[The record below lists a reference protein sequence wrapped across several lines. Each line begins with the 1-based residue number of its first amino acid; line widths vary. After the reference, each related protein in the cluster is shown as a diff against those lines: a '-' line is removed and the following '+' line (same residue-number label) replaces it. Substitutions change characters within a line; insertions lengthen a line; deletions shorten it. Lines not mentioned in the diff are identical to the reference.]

1 MRKKLFLMLV
11 LLCAVAQG
19 AWSQEGTILTEQDIY
34 NHINNKLVDWMDV
47 KLDGDIVLS
56 QVLKIC
62 PELGGDYKDTEGTL
76 VGISINLN
84 GHKLSRHLDKAAE
97 HADAGSV
104 LVVNE
109 GCRLRLYDTTGGGT
123 ISGGWGIEGGGIT
136 NYGTLQIDDGVTI
149 CDNKASVAGGG
160 ICSKKGPSGQSA
172 LTIINSAKVK
182 GNQGMFFG
190 GSGICNNND
199 CRLVVN
205 EELTVTGNSG
215 GFIGSGIYN
224 VGTLELKGAVTIADN
239 FCDKEPRNLYLAES
253 TYITFTG
260 ALESNSKIGVHM
272 TVGGEFTKNYA
283 TYNLSADAYKNIFFC
298 DKAES
303 VITPN
308 GDELFYSIA
317 NPTGSWL
324 DYAEEPSK
332 ENGTYLITTAA
343 HLAWVAKEF
352 KQSSLPENDSYPEEQ
367 YKSCKFQLMND
378 INLSEHKWYPI
389 GAYGIPFSGEFDGQD
404 YTISG
409 LVCEESELNGCG
421 LFGAVGYF
429 SDDKIHGSV
438 SNVKVLNSRVQG
450 KLYVGGIC
458 GFCDA
463 GTIEN
468 CFSDATV
475 SGNDFVGGI
484 IGYAWVH
491 NENWGEDES
500 LQKKYFPVVK
510 DCLYTGTSVKTTGT
524 IGAVGAVISG
534 AVSTDYI
541 VNNYYT
547 EASLKELDQNAANVL
562 GYPCIF
568 NTTDVT
574 IQFEGDPQGVTYN
587 GVLYIPQ
594 TGAKISVTSNV
605 SYETVTDVLVNDR
618 SIFGT
623 GTSPY
628 AIEIS
633 SGETS
638 AVITVKV
645 ASNEFSGSGTE
656 SAPYLIE
663 SLADWELLAKN
674 VSDGNEYEGKCFRL
688 DAISITT
695 TTMVG
700 TAAHAF
706 KGSFDGND
714 HTIFF
719 NVGLEDFPFK
729 EDVCA
734 PFRYYGGSSI
744 KNLTLSGNIYT
755 NNQYVAG
762 LVGKLQSDA
771 TIEDCISSMV
781 LHTNV
786 GGDAYAAG
794 FVAWKAGSTTLTFNR
809 CLFNG
814 WILGLDESTS
824 CSGFLAK
831 SEAGSDPDLGDQ
843 AIFNYCMSLPCAV
856 SVPVAGNYMF
866 TKKAQAYTCSY
877 YIQLT
882 GEDTGAQKAYVFD
895 YYHIEGFGS
904 GKEHR
909 FFRTY
914 DRAIWYQ
921 DKYYSDLVPLNKT
934 DNKELLSELKG
945 QTVDASVLYIYWQD
959 GSWNTICLPFDVA
972 VIKQTRL
979 AGATVKTLESSSFN
993 SETGALTLNFT
1004 EGSLTS
1010 LVAGK
1015 PYLIKW
1021 SDQDFDVM
1029 YPTFTGVTL
1038 TNEVSKVETNYVD
1051 FVGDYSAMNLA
1062 ANDKTVL
1069 YLGAG
1074 NKLYY
1079 PSDDVSVYAFR
1090 AYFKLKGITA
1100 GDLPVSG
1107 QANARAFV
1115 LNFGDES
1122 TGITTTNFTDSTDKA
1137 GEWYDLQGRRLN
1149 GQPTT
1154 KGIYINN
1161 GKVIIK

>member
-1 MRKKLFLMLV
+1 MKKVLFMLV
-11 LLCAVAQG
+11 LLCAFARG
-19 AWSQEGTILTEQDIY
+19 AWSQEGTIKTEQDIY
-34 NHINNKLVDWMDV
+34 NHINNKSADWMDI

-56 QVLKIC
+56 QALKIC
-62 PELGGDYKDTEGTL
+62 PEIGGDYKDTAGNL

-84 GHKLSRHLDKAAE
+84 GHKLSRQLDKAAE
-97 HADAGSV
+97 HADVGSV

-109 GCRLRLYDTTGGGT
+109 GCRLRLYDTAGGGT

-136 NYGTLQIDDGVTI
+136 NYGTLQIDNGVTI

-160 ICSKKGPSGQSA
+160 ICCKKGPSGQPA
-172 LTIINSAKVK
+172 LTIINSATVK

-190 GSGICNNND
+190 GSGIGNGID

-224 VGTLELKGAVTIADN
+224 LGTLELKGAVTITDN
-239 FCDKEPRNLYLAES
+239 LAGNEPNNLYMAEA
-253 TYITFTG
+253 TYLTFTG
-260 ALESNSKIGVHM
+260 ALDESNSKIGIHM
-272 TVGGEFTKNYA
+272 SDGVGGEFTKNYA
-283 TYNLSADAYKNIFFC
+283 TYNLSAEAYKNIFFC
-298 DKAES
+298 DKAGC

-308 GDELFYSIA
+308 GDELFYNIA
-317 NPTGSWL
+317 KPEGSWL
-324 DYAEEPSK
+324 DYAEEPEK
-332 ENGTYLITTAA
+332 EDGVYLIKTAA
-343 HLAWVAKEF
+343 HLAWMAKEF
-352 KQSSLPENDSYPEEQ
+352 KQSSLPESDSYPDEY
-367 YKSCKFQLMND
+367 YKNDKFQLMND
-378 INLSEHKWYPI
+378 INLSEHNWYPI
-389 GAYGIPFSGEFDGQD
+389 GTYSVPFSGEFDGQN

-409 LVCEESELNGCG
+409 LVCEENELDGCG

-438 SNVKVLNSRVQG
+438 KNVKVLNSRVKG

-475 SGNDFVGGI
+475 SGSDFVGGI

-491 NENWGEDES
+491 NENWGVDES
-500 LQKKYFPVVK
+500 LQKKHLPVVK
-510 DCLYTGTSVKTTGT
+510 DCLYSGTSVKTTGT
-524 IGAVGAVISG
+524 KGAVVGG

-547 EASLKELDQNAANVL
+547 EASLKELEQNSAFNVL
-562 GYPCIF
+562 GYPCTF

-574 IQFEGDPQGVTYN
+574 ILFEGDPQGVTYN
-587 GVLYIPQ
+587 EVLFIPQ
-594 TGAKISVTSNV
+594 TGAKITVSPNV

-623 GTSPY
+623 GASPY

-633 SGETS
+633 DGETV

-656 SAPYLIE
+656 ADPYLIQ

-674 VSDGNEYEGKCFRL
+674 VSDGNEYEGKHFRL

-700 TAAHAF
+700 TADHAF

-734 PFRYYGGSSI
+734 PFRYYGGGGI

-755 NNQYVAG
+755 DNQYVAG
-762 LVGKLQSDA
+762 LVGRLLSDA

-786 GGDAYAAG
+786 SGDAYAAG
-794 FVAWKAGSTTLTFNR
+794 FVACKAGSATLTFNR

-814 WILGLDESTS
+814 WLLGEDESTS

-831 SEAGSDPDLGDQ
+831 SEAGDNPDLGDQ
-843 AIFNYCMSLPCAV
+843 AIFSYCLFLPCAV

-866 TKKAQAYTCSY
+866 TKKGQKYDRCY
-877 YIQLT
+877 YMQPT
-882 GEDTGAQKAYVFD
+882 GEDTSALKAYVFD
-895 YYHIEGFGS
+895 YFIEGFGLDRQ
-904 GKEHR
+904 GTYR
-909 FFRTY
+909 FFNTY
-914 DRAIWYQ
+914 ERAIGYQ
-921 DKYYSDLVPLNKT
+921 DKYYSDLVPLSRT
-934 DNKELLSELKG
+934 DNKELLNELKG

-972 VIKQTRL
+972 DIEQTRL
-979 AGATVKTLESSSFN
+979 AGATVKTLSSSSFSN
-993 SETGALTLNFT
+993 GTLTLNFS

-1010 LVAGK
+1010 LEAGK

-1021 SDQDFDVM
+1021 PDQDYDVM

-1038 TNEVSKVETNYVD
+1038 TNEVSKVETDYVD
-1051 FVGDYSAMNLA
+1051 FIGDYSAMNLA

-1069 YLGAG
+1069 YMGAN

-1079 PSDDVSVYAFR
+1079 PTADVNVYAFR
-1090 AYFKLKGITA
+1090 AYFQLKGITV
-1100 GDLPVSG
+1100 GDLPT
-1107 QANARAFV
+1107 QARAFV
-1115 LNFGDES
+1115 LNFGDEEPTS
-1122 TGITTTNFTDSTDKA
+1122 IHNSQFIIHNEA
-1137 GEWYDLQGRRLN
+1137 GAWYDMQGRRL
-1149 GQPTT
+1149 GGKPTSA
-1154 KGIYINN
+1154 GVYINK
-1161 GKVIIK
+1161 GKKIVIK